1 MTVAFLS
8 AIVRWVFTQNTGYA
22 VEKLRSF
29 FMINFN
35 VYAFLPAIDFLY
47 IKLQGQDNSRDKLL
61 SIRDNLSKLNEAQ
74 VLSELLTLDFMFY
87 DYSNEQSEVWDIQ
100 LESFS
105 SFYNR
110 SEKVKKRDNYY
121 PEAHVQSVFKWML
134 MLCDDCS
141 NSLKTHR
148 SVIH

>member
-1 MTVAFLS
+1 
-8 AIVRWVFTQNTGYA
+8 
-22 VEKLRSF
+22 
-29 FMINFN
+29 MINFN
-35 VYAFLPAIDFLY
+35 VYSFLPAIDFLF
-47 IKLQGQDNSRDKLL
+47 IRLQGQDNSRDKLL
-61 SIRDNLSKLNEAQ
+61 SIRDNLSNLNEAQ

-110 SEKVKKRDNYY
+110 SEKVKKCDNYY
-121 PEAHVQSVFKWML
+121 PEAHVQSVFKWMI

-141 NSLKTHR
+141 DILKTHR

>member
-87 DYSNEQSEVWDIQ
+87 DYSNEQLEVWDIQ

-121 PEAHVQSVFKWML
+121 SEAHVQSVFKWML

-141 NSLKTHR
+141 DSLKTHR

>member
-1 MTVAFLS
+1 MLS
-8 AIVRWVFTQNTGYA
+8 AIVKWVFTQNTGYA

-35 VYAFLPAIDFLY
+35 VYAFLPAIDFLF
-47 IKLQGQDNSRDKLL
+47 IRLQGQDNSRDKLL

-110 SEKVKKRDNYY
+110 SEKVKKFDNYY

-141 NSLKTHR
+141 DSLKIQR

>member
-1 MTVAFLS
+1 
-8 AIVRWVFTQNTGYA
+8 
-22 VEKLRSF
+22 
-29 FMINFN
+29 MINFN
-35 VYAFLPAIDFLY
+35 VYTFLPAIDFLY
-47 IKLQGQDNSRDKLL
+47 IRLQGQDNSRNKLL

-121 PEAHVQSVFKWML
+121 PEAHVQSVFKWMI

-141 NSLKTHR
+141 DSLKTHR

>member
-1 MTVAFLS
+1 
-8 AIVRWVFTQNTGYA
+8 
-22 VEKLRSF
+22 
-29 FMINFN
+29 MINFN
-35 VYAFLPAIDFLY
+35 VYAFLPAIVFLY

-105 SFYNR
+105 SFYKR

>member
-1 MTVAFLS
+1 
-8 AIVRWVFTQNTGYA
+8 
-22 VEKLRSF
+22 
-29 FMINFN
+29 MINFN

-110 SEKVKKRDNYY
+110 SEKVKRRDNYY

-141 NSLKTHR
+141 DSLKTHR

>member
-1 MTVAFLS
+1 
-8 AIVRWVFTQNTGYA
+8 
-22 VEKLRSF
+22 
-29 FMINFN
+29 MINFN
-35 VYAFLPAIDFLY
+35 VYAFLPAIDFLF
-47 IKLQGQDNSRDKLL
+47 IRLQGQDNSRDKLL

-141 NSLKTHR
+141 DSLKTHR

>member
-1 MTVAFLS
+1 
-8 AIVRWVFTQNTGYA
+8 
-22 VEKLRSF
+22 
-29 FMINFN
+29 MINFN

-61 SIRDNLSKLNEAQ
+61 SIRNNLSKLNEAQ

-110 SEKVKKRDNYY
+110 SEKVKRRDNYY

-141 NSLKTHR
+141 DSLKTHR

>member
-1 MTVAFLS
+1 
-8 AIVRWVFTQNTGYA
+8 
-22 VEKLRSF
+22 
-29 FMINFN
+29 MINFN

-47 IKLQGQDNSRDKLL
+47 IRLQGQDNSRDKLL
-61 SIRDNLSKLNEAQ
+61 SIRDNLSNLNEAQ

-121 PEAHVQSVFKWML
+121 LEAHVQSVFKWMI

-141 NSLKTHR
+141 DSLKTHR

>member
-1 MTVAFLS
+1 
-8 AIVRWVFTQNTGYA
+8 
-22 VEKLRSF
+22 
-29 FMINFN
+29 MINFN
-35 VYAFLPAIDFLY
+35 VYAFLPAIDFLF
-47 IKLQGQDNSRDKLL
+47 IRLQGQDNSRDKLL

-121 PEAHVQSVFKWML
+121 PEAHVQSVFKWMI

-141 NSLKTHR
+141 DSLKTHR

>member
-1 MTVAFLS
+1 
-8 AIVRWVFTQNTGYA
+8 
-22 VEKLRSF
+22 
-29 FMINFN
+29 MINFN

-110 SEKVKKRDNYY
+110 SEKVKRRDNYY

-141 NSLKTHR
+141 DNLKTHR

>member
-1 MTVAFLS
+1 
-8 AIVRWVFTQNTGYA
+8 
-22 VEKLRSF
+22 
-29 FMINFN
+29 MINFN
-35 VYAFLPAIDFLY
+35 VYAFLPAIDFLF
-47 IKLQGQDNSRDKLL
+47 IRLQGQDNSRYKLL

-121 PEAHVQSVFKWML
+121 PEAHVQSVFKWMI

-141 NSLKTHR
+141 DSLKTHR

>member
-1 MTVAFLS
+1 
-8 AIVRWVFTQNTGYA
+8 
-22 VEKLRSF
+22 
-29 FMINFN
+29 MINFN

>member
-1 MTVAFLS
+1 MLS
-8 AIVRWVFTQNTGYA
+8 AIVKWVFTQNTGYA

-35 VYAFLPAIDFLY
+35 VYTFLPAIDFLY
-47 IKLQGQDNSRDKLL
+47 IRLQGQDNSRNKLL

-121 PEAHVQSVFKWML
+121 PEAHVQSVFKWMI

-141 NSLKTHR
+141 DSLKTHR